1 MSDSENTYTTYITH
15 ISITCIADISY
26 IIFQAYEKTVKY
38 FLKFFF
44 LYIKMTSNVIKNTT
58 KISKKKQQKDIKMFL
73 KKKKTKGKKGPEKDI
88 KILLKKTKKEASIF
102 SRT

>member
-15 ISITCIADISY
+15 ISITCIDHISY

-44 LYIKMTSNVIKNTT
+44 LYIKMSSKCYQKYNENLQKEATERYQNV
-58 KISKKKQQKDIKMFL
+58 SEE
-73 KKKKTKGKKGPEKDI
+73 EKD
-88 KILLKKTKKEASIF
+88 KRQK
-102 SRT
+102 RTRERY

>member
-15 ISITCIADISY
+15 ISITCIAHISY

-44 LYIKMTSNVIKNTT
+44 LYIKMSSKCYQKYNENLQKEATERYQNV
-58 KISKKKQQKDIKMFL
+58 SEE
-73 KKKKTKGKKGPEKDI
+73 EKD
-88 KILLKKTKKEASIF
+88 KRQK
-102 SRT
+102 RTQERY